1 MPRFSY
7 TAVSRSGS
15 RLTGEM
21 EAAARQTVIEA
32 LHKLGHLPIDVTE
45 SAATTGTRAPASS
58 SFFSGRP
65 SAKQIT
71 HFTRELSILL
81 AAGLPLDQSLA
92 LLKNDAGS
100 AKLQRLIG
108 EVAEE
113 IGNGKSLH
121 DAMAQQGDV
130 FPELYT
136 NMVRVGEASGSLEAV
151 LRRIADTRER
161 AEKLSSKALSQMLY
175 PSLLVVMAIAAV
187 VIMLTFVVPRFKD
200 MILQHGSEMPEQAR
214 LVIATSDWLVAHGFT
229 LLVAIA
235 GILAVAVLAWQQGWG
250 RRAIEDVLLRLPLV
264 GHVMKLNLTVR
275 FCRTLGVLLE
285 NGVEMHAAMKLVRD
299 VIGNRHAGAVLDQS
313 YDALRKGRS
322 FLEPIAKSALF
333 PPVVVNMLRVGE
345 ETGNLTSACLHMADM
360 FEDKMETAV
369 QRTFTV
375 LEPAVILLVSV
386 FIGGIVV
393 SIFGAVISMNDLAL

>member
-1 MPRFSY
+1 MARYSY
-7 TAVSRSGS
+7 IAVSRTGS
-15 RLTGEM
+15 RVTGEM
-21 EAAARQTVIEA
+21 EAAARQTVVDA
-32 LHKLGHLPIDVTE
+32 LHKLGHLPVDVSET
-45 SAATTGTRAPASS
+45 AAEPRRQTGTRR
-58 SFFSGRP
+58 SFFSGLP
-65 SAKQIT
+65 SSRQIT

-92 LLKNDAGS
+92 LLRNDAGS

-108 EVAEE
+108 AVAEQ
-113 IGNGKSLH
+113 IGNGKSLNE
-121 DAMAQQGDV
+121 AMAAQGSA
-130 FPELYT
+130 FPPIYT
-136 NMVRVGEASGSLEAV
+136 NMVRVGEASGSLETV
-151 LRRIADTRER
+151 LKRIADTREK

-175 PSLLVVMAIAAV
+175 PCLLVVMAIAAV

-200 MILQHGSEMPEQAR
+200 MILQQGTEVPDQAR
-214 LVIATSDWLVAHGFT
+214 LVIATSDWLVDNGYT
-229 LLVAIA
+229 LLVATA
-235 GILAVAVLAWQQGWG
+235 GLVALGAIAWQQGWG
-250 RRAIEDVLLRLPLV
+250 RRAMEDLMLRLPLA
-264 GHVMKLNLTVR
+264 GHVMRLNLTVR

-299 VIGNRHAGAVLDQS
+299 VIGNRHASDVLDQA

-333 PPVVVNMLRVGE
+333 PPVVINMLRVGE

-369 QRTFTV
+369 QRMFTV
-375 LEPAVILLVSV
+375 LEPVVILLVSV

-393 SIFGAVISMNDLAL
+393 SIFSAVISMNDLAM